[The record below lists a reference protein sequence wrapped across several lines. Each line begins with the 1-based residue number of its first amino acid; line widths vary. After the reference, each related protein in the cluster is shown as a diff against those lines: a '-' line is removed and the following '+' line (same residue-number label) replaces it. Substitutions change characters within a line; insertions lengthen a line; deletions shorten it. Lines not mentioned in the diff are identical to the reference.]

1 MAAMNRRVI
10 ARVPLVRA
18 LSKLG
23 AASRTEAARLIG
35 EGRVTVSGRVVTDA
49 RHLVHPERT
58 PIAIDGHAIARA
70 ARLTILLHKP
80 RGVLTTR
87 SDPAGR
93 PTVYD
98 FIRDVRAAAA
108 AAGAGAGADARA
120 AVRASADAAAHL
132 VPVGR
137 LDMASTGLLLFTND
151 TRLAHWLTDP
161 ATKIVRVYLVTVRGQ
176 LEDDAA
182 IQIERGVII
191 DSERLSA
198 KRVTVRKRSA
208 RETHLVVELV
218 EGKNREI
225 RRLMQ
230 ATGHE
235 VRRLARVTFGGLELG
250 ALAPG
255 KWRVISE
262 AELARLFP
270 SAPPPR

>member
-1 MAAMNRRVI
+1 MMTMIRRTPSRNSGDRDRVI

-23 AASRTEAARLIG
+23 AASRTEAARLIAA
-35 EGRVTVSGRVVTDA
+35 GRVTVDNRVVTDA

-58 PIAIDGHAIARA
+58 PIAIDGRAIARA
-70 ARLTILLHKP
+70 ARVTIALHKP
-80 RGVLTTR
+80 RGVVTTR
-87 SDPAGR
+87 SDPEGR

-98 FIRDVRAAAA
+98 FIGD
-108 AAGAGAGADARA
+108 AGAR
-120 AVRASADAAAHL
+120 L

-161 ATKIVRVYLVTVRGQ
+161 ATQIVRVYLVTVRGE
-176 LEDDAA
+176 LADETAF
-182 IQIERGVII
+182 QIERGIVI
-191 DSERLSA
+191 DAERLSA

-218 EGKNREI
+218 EGRNREI

-230 ATGHE
+230 ASGHD
-235 VRRLARVTFGGLELG
+235 VTRLARVSYGGLELG
-250 ALAPG
+250 TLAPG

-262 AELARLFP
+262 AEIARLFP
-270 SAPPPR
+270 AAPSPR